1 MGRAQSEGKHG
12 RMTPPMNSATAA
24 AMLAAAAA
32 SPAFS
37 LDPRLEADTIPIGE
51 LALSA
56 VLLLNDSRFPW
67 LVLVPRRPDLTEVT
81 DLAEKEAAALM
92 GELRLAAQV
101 MLELA
106 RPDKINIGA
115 LGNVVPQLHL
125 HVVGRFRS
133 DPAWP
138 GPVWGFGTRRPYPD
152 HAAAALV
159 ERAAGLFA
167 AA

>member
-1 MGRAQSEGKHG
+1 MVPFALDSR
-12 RMTPPMNSATAA
+12 
-24 AMLAAAAA
+24 LAA
-32 SPAFS
+32 
-37 LDPRLEADTIPIGE
+37 DTLPIGD
-51 LALSA
+51 LRLCSA
-56 VLLLNDSRFPW
+56 LLLDDSRFPW
-67 LVLVPRRPDLTEVT
+67 FVLVPRRAGVTEVT
-81 DLAEKEAAALM
+81 DLSEEDATALM
-92 GELRLAAQV
+92 GEIRIATRV

-106 RPDKINIGA
+106 KPDKVNVGA
-115 LGNVVPQLHL
+115 LGNVVAQLHV

-138 GPVWGFGTRRPYPD
+138 GPVWGHGARAPYPD